1 MAPKRDTSGHFF
13 CLSELSGTLFYL
25 SLNRPVQTNMENT
38 LAADI
43 LETTRLLKAW
53 SEGDETAMERLAP
66 RVDAELRRLARHYLR
81 QERPDH
87 ILQTTA
93 LVNEAWVRLINWP
106 DVSWQNRAHF
116 IGMAARLMRRV
127 LVDEAR
133 RRRAQK
139 HGGDVVHVSLAAAEG
154 IAHEKGVDLVALDDA
169 LKELA
174 AFDERQSKI
183 VELRFFGG
191 LNLEE
196 TAEAL
201 KISARTVQREWSLA
215 QAWLYR
221 ELNRG
226 E

>member
-1 MAPKRDTSGHFF
+1 
-13 CLSELSGTLFYL
+13 
-25 SLNRPVQTNMENT
+25 MENT
-38 LAADI
+38 LTADI
-43 LETTRLLKAW
+43 FETTRLLKAW
-53 SEGDETAMERLAP
+53 GEGDETALERLVP
-66 RVDAELRRLARHYLR
+66 LVDAELRRLARHYLR

-93 LVNEAWVRLINWP
+93 LVNEAWVRLINWR
-106 DVSWQNRAHF
+106 DVSWQNRKHF
-116 IGMAARLMRRV
+116 IALAARLMRRV

-139 HGGDVVHVSLAAAEG
+139 YGADAVHVSLAEAEG
-154 IAHEKGVDLVALDDA
+154 IAHEKGADLVALDDA
-169 LKELA
+169 LNELA
-174 AFDERQSKI
+174 TFDERQGKI

-191 LNLEE
+191 LSLEE

-201 KISARTVQREWSLA
+201 KISTRTVQREWSLA

-221 ELNRG
+221 ELSRG

>member
-1 MAPKRDTSGHFF
+1 M
-13 CLSELSGTLFYL
+13 E
-25 SLNRPVQTNMENT
+25 NRPAPEVFDTK
-38 LAADI
+38 
-43 LETTRLLKAW
+43 RLLKAW
-53 SEGDETAMERLAP
+53 REGDETALERLVP
-66 RVDAELRRLARHYLR
+66 LVDAELRRLARHYLR
-81 QERPDH
+81 QERPGH

-116 IGMAARLMRRV
+116 IGLASQLMRRV

-139 HGGDVVHVSLAAAEG
+139 YGGDAVQVSLANAEG
-154 IAHEKGVDLVALDDA
+154 IGHEKSADLVALDDA

-174 AFDERQSKI
+174 TFDERQGRI

-191 LNLEE
+191 LSLEE

-201 KISARTVQREWSLA
+201 KISTRTVQREWSLA

-221 ELNRG
+221 ELSRG

>member
-1 MAPKRDTSGHFF
+1 
-13 CLSELSGTLFYL
+13 
-25 SLNRPVQTNMENT
+25 MENT
-38 LAADI
+38 HAADI
-43 LETTRLLKAW
+43 FETTRLLKAW
-53 SEGDETAMERLAP
+53 SEGDETALERLVP
-66 RVDAELRRLARHYLR
+66 LVDAELRRLARQYLR

-116 IGMAARLMRRV
+116 IGLAAQLMRRV

-133 RRRAQK
+133 RRQAQR
-139 HGGDVVHVSLAAAEG
+139 HGADAVHVSLADAEG
-154 IAHEKGVDLVALDDA
+154 IAREKGADLVALDDA
-169 LKELA
+169 LNELA
-174 AFDERQSKI
+174 TFDERQSKI

-191 LNLEE
+191 LSLEE

-221 ELNRG
+221 ELSR
-226 E
+226 EV

>member
-1 MAPKRDTSGHFF
+1 M
-13 CLSELSGTLFYL
+13 E
-25 SLNRPVQTNMENT
+25 NRPAPEVFDTK
-38 LAADI
+38 
-43 LETTRLLKAW
+43 RLLKAW
-53 SEGDETAMERLAP
+53 REGDETALERLVP
-66 RVDAELRRLARHYLR
+66 LVDAEMRRLARHYLR
-81 QERPDH
+81 QERPGH

-116 IGMAARLMRRV
+116 IGLASQLMRRV

-139 HGGDVVHVSLAAAEG
+139 YGGDAVQVSLANAEG
-154 IAHEKGVDLVALDDA
+154 IAHEKGADLVALDDA
-169 LKELA
+169 LNELA
-174 AFDERQSKI
+174 TFDERQSKI

-191 LNLEE
+191 LSLEE

-201 KISARTVQREWSLA
+201 KISTRTVQREWSLA

-221 ELNRG
+221 ELSRK

>member
-1 MAPKRDTSGHFF
+1 
-13 CLSELSGTLFYL
+13 
-25 SLNRPVQTNMENT
+25 MENP

-43 LETTRLLKAW
+43 FETTRLLKAW
-53 SEGDETAMERLAP
+53 SEGDETALERLVP
-66 RVDAELRRLARHYLR
+66 LVDAELRRLARHYLR
-81 QERPDH
+81 QERPGH

-106 DVSWQNRAHF
+106 EVSWQNRAHF
-116 IGMAARLMRRV
+116 IGLAARLMRRV

-133 RRRAQK
+133 RRQSQK
-139 HGGDVVHVSLAAAEG
+139 YGADAVHVSLSDAEG
-154 IAHEKGVDLVALDDA
+154 IAREKGADLVALDDA
-169 LKELA
+169 LNELA
-174 AFDERQSKI
+174 TFDERQSKVI
-183 VELRFFGG
+183 ELRFFGG
-191 LNLEE
+191 LSLEE

-221 ELNRG
+221 ELSRG